1 MRRFL
6 FAALTFASLC
16 CFTGCGDKN
25 EIDYGQTETPDYVFV
40 DSHMTFT
47 YNLQGAVSEMVKVNI
62 TSNLPAS
69 KGKITTTAE
78 GSKYTVSISNIQC
91 PAQFEL
97 KFELEPKENLE
108 IDANTVYDYKLDCGF
123 TIVRTLSDGRYI
135 LANSE
140 TAPQLNGTFLGS
152 KAEEFLKINGTSIYT
167 FGLSAD
173 GFYEEV
179 VEE

>member
-1 MRRFL
+1 MKRFL

-47 YNLQGAVSEMVKVNI
+47 YNLQGAVSEMVKVNV
-62 TSNLPAS
+62 TSTLPAS
-69 KGKITTTAE
+69 KGKTTVTNE

-91 PAQFEL
+91 PTEFDL
-97 KFELEPKENLE
+97 KFQLVPKENLSL
-108 IDANTVYDYKLDCGF
+108 DANTVYDYKLDCGF
-123 TIVRTLSDGRYI
+123 TIVRNLSDGRYI

-140 TAPQLNGTFLGS
+140 TAPSMSGTFLGS
-152 KAEEFLKINGTSIYT
+152 KAEEFLKMNGTQTFT
-167 FGLSAD
+167 FGISSD
-173 GFYEEV
+173 GYYEEV
-179 VEE
+179 VED